1 MMLLEL
7 FLGFLYVGCFSFG
20 GAYSAIPLIRE
31 VVASHGWITD
41 EALSY
46 MIAVSESTP
55 GPIMVNM
62 ATYVGANQAG
72 VLGSAI
78 ATFAT
83 ILPAFLIILLV
94 MVILSKILE
103 HKYTQA
109 VLSGLKPCISGII
122 LAIGAYMLLDN
133 LFALSSVPTLDFKA
147 IIIALLLLATLFSAK
162 KWFNKK
168 ISPIMLICISAILG
182 IVVYGIF

>member
-7 FLGFLYVGCFSFG
+7 FFGFLYVGCFSFG

-31 VVASHGWITD
+31 VVISRGWITD

-72 VLGSAI
+72 VLGAAI

-94 MVILSKILE
+94 MVVLSKILE

-133 LFALSSVPTLDFKA
+133 LFALSSAQTLDFKA
-147 IIIALLLLATLFSAK
+147 IAIAILLLAILWVTK
-162 KWFNKK
+162 KRFNKK
-168 ISPIMLICISAILG
+168 ISPIMLICISAVLG
-182 IVVYGIF
+182 IAVYGIF